1 MGRASASAVPRG
13 HDRQVRTGA
22 ENGSA
27 RIQTRGVKTRTTS
40 AWTVTRDEQGLR
52 LDRFLAAAGRLGSR
66 GRARGALERGQVF
79 VNEVEA
85 STKDAGSRVTS
96 GDAVRVWADRPGSG
110 RRRTRLRA
118 VGASA
123 GQPFHRGGL
132 HVLFEDEML
141 LVVNK
146 PAGLLAVPLERRE
159 GAPSLYERIEDHLRS
174 RGKRRPLIVHRIDRD
189 TSGLVV
195 FAKTARAQQALKSQF
210 KRREPERIYLALVYG
225 HPQPPQG
232 TWRDRIVWDRKAL
245 IQKEAQAT
253 DPKAAVAISD
263 YRVLETLTDTSLI
276 EVRLQ
281 TGKQN
286 QIRMQSALHGHPLVG
301 EKRYVADEEQRRVA
315 FPRQALHAYRLA
327 FRHPVDDR
335 LLTFEAPL
343 PADLSA
349 LLGRL
354 RTVRR
359 RSRGTTSH
367 KGHEEH

>member
-1 MGRASASAVPRG
+1 L
-13 HDRQVRTGA
+13 
-22 ENGSA
+22 
-27 RIQTRGVKTRTTS
+27 KTPTTPT
-40 AWTVTRDEQGLR
+40 WTVTREEQGLR
-52 LDRFLAAAGRLGSR
+52 LDRFLAAPGRLGSR
-66 GRARGALERGQVF
+66 GRVRVALDRGKVF
-79 VNEVEA
+79 VNQVEA
-85 STKDAGSRVTS
+85 REAGSRLAA
-96 GDAVRVWADRPGSG
+96 GDIVRLWIDRPGSA
-110 RRRTRLRA
+110 RLRTF
-118 VGASA
+118 GASA
-123 GQPFHRGGL
+123 RQAFRRGGL

-159 GAPSLYERIEDHLRS
+159 AAPSLYERIEDYLRS
-174 RGKRRPLIVHRIDRD
+174 HGKRRPLIVHRIDRD
-189 TSGLVV
+189 TSGVVV

-232 TWRDRIVWDRKAL
+232 TWRDRIVWDRRAL

-253 DPKAAVAISD
+253 DPKASVAISD

-286 QIRMQSALHGHPLVG
+286 QIRMQAGLHGHPLVG
-301 EKRYVADEEQRRVA
+301 EKRYVAEAEQMRVA
-315 FPRQALHAYRLA
+315 FPRQALHAYHLML
-327 FRHPVDDR
+327 RHPADDR
-335 LLTFEAPL
+335 QLTFEAPL
-343 PADLSA
+343 PGDLSA

-354 RTVRR
+354 RTEPRR
-359 RSRGTTSH
+359 LRRTTSH

>member
-1 MGRASASAVPRG
+1 MRCGSASAVPRG
-13 HDRQVRTGA
+13 HVSPAGTGTD
-22 ENGSA
+22 NGSA
-27 RIQTRGVKTRTTS
+27 RIQTRRLKTPTTPT
-40 AWTVTRDEQGLR
+40 WTVTREEQGLR

-66 GRARGALERGQVF
+66 GRVRVALERGQVF

-85 STKDAGSRVTS
+85 STTDAGSRVAP
-96 GDAVRVWADRPGSG
+96 GDIIRLWIDRPGSA
-110 RRRTRLRA
+110 RPRTF
-118 VGASA
+118 GASA
-123 GQPFHRGGL
+123 RQALHRGGL

-146 PAGLLAVPLERRE
+146 PAGLLAVPLERRG

-225 HPQPPQG
+225 HLQPPHG
-232 TWRDRIVWDRKAL
+232 TWRDQIVWDRKAL
-245 IQKEAQAT
+245 IQKKAQAT
-253 DPKAAVAISD
+253 DPKASVAISD

-286 QIRMQSALHGHPLVG
+286 QIRIQAGLHGHPLVG
-301 EKRYVADEEQRRVA
+301 EKRYVADAEQMRVA

-327 FRHPVDDR
+327 FRHPADDR

-343 PADLSA
+343 PGDLSA

-354 RTVRR
+354 RTEPRKSRR
-359 RSRGTTSH
+359 TTSH
-367 KGHEEH
+367 TGHEEH